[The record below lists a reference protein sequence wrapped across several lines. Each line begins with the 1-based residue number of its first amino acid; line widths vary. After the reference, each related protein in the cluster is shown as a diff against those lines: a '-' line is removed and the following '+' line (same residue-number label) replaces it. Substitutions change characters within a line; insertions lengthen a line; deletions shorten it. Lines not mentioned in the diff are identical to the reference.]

1 MANTLV
7 YGLTASGTALPANE
21 DAFYLSGS
29 IRPELLGGQEQQS
42 VKYIDRHQLFLVAD
56 GFGGP
61 GAGDLAARIVF
72 QVANQAF
79 DRLTDDDADFDFSS
93 WVKQLMAEADRRI
106 EKDLQTRAFGR
117 AGCSVAM
124 LLLIDD
130 VAYTMS
136 LGSASVYVLRGGQLY
151 VQAAPQE
158 DENGVPLIHLGKRQV
173 DDVPVAQNIKKLDL
187 LADDQFFLMTDG
199 VYRTLSLPE
208 LREAVTVENSFK
220 VRVEALFASAVAKN
234 DRDNKTL
241 VAVKVQEAR
250 PYAKVP
256 NTRDN
261 EDHSAFKRPDG
272 DELAAFSKVHRG
284 ANYGRE
290 YEPYS
295 DPVNRA
301 VEYAHDDN
309 AMTEPRRRSDVSYK
323 KSENKRSRAA
333 AEPEERG
340 GLVSTFFKSL
350 LLGLLIG
357 LAIMLTLWF
366 IFLS

>member
-7 YGLTASGTALPANE
+7 YGLTVSGTALPANE

-29 IRPELLGGQEQQS
+29 IRPELLGGQEHQS
-42 VKYIDRHQLFLVAD
+42 VKFIDRQQLFIVAD

-79 DRLTDDDADFDFSS
+79 DRLRDDTIPFDFSS

-106 EKDLQTRAFGR
+106 EKDLQARAFGR
-117 AGCSVAM
+117 AGCSVA
-124 LLLIDD
+124 LLLLVDD

-136 LGSASVYVLRGGQLY
+136 LGSASVYVLRDGQLY

-158 DENGVPLIHLGKRQV
+158 DESGAPLIHLGKRQA

-199 VYRTLSLPE
+199 MYRNLSLWE
-208 LREAVTVENSFK
+208 LREAVVVDLPFK
-220 VRVEALFASAVAKN
+220 ARVEDLFASAIAKN

-241 VAVKVQEAR
+241 VAVKIQEVKH
-250 PYAKVP
+250 YAQAATPKV
-256 NTRDN
+256 NDEHR
-261 EDHSAFKRPDG
+261 AFKRPDA
-272 DELAAFSKVHRG
+272 DELAAFSKIHRG
-284 ANYGRE
+284 ANYEKE
-290 YEPYS
+290 YERRT
-295 DPVNRA
+295 DPVKVV
-301 VEYAHDDN
+301 VEYAHDDKE
-309 AMTEPRRRSDVSYK
+309 ATAPQRRRVSDQQ
-323 KSENKRSRAA
+323 SEYNRPPRE